1 MKKQN
6 CYLLSVIIIIAFIL
20 LMNNNN
26 VDAQS
31 KSGYHITN
39 KIMIGGEGKW
49 DYLSI
54 DITMHRLYVAHET
67 RVHVIDL
74 DKNTLIGEISDLQG
88 VHGTAFAYEFG
99 KGFISEG
106 AGNSV
111 TVFDLKT
118 LKSICKIKVTG
129 EKPDAITYDP
139 FSKRIFTSNNK
150 SADITA
156 IDAESNKV
164 VGTIKLDG
172 APEASVSDLHG
183 KMFVN
188 LEDTNAVN
196 VFDSKTLAV
205 ISKWSVE
212 PCKIPTGLSVDR
224 KNKRL
229 FSAGRNKFMAV
240 LDLESGKVLST
251 IPIGGGVDGCV
262 FDTKLHLVF
271 CSNGDGT
278 ITVIKQKSL
287 NEYKVLANV
296 VTVKGAKT
304 IALDER
310 THRVYT
316 CGLIDN
322 GKNIKSFGVLI
333 LENK

>member
-1 MKKQN
+1 MKMLVR
-6 CYLLSVIIIIAFIL
+6 YVLYIFLGMIL
-20 LMNNNN
+20 LQP
-26 VDAQS
+26 AKLFSQ
-31 KSGYHITN
+31 KSAY
-39 KIMIGGEGKW
+39 KIVGAINIGGEGKW

-54 DITMHRLYVAHET
+54 DTTMHRLYVAHET

-74 DKNTLIGEISDLQG
+74 DNNTLIGEISDLQG
-88 VHGTAFAYEFG
+88 VHGVAFAFG

-106 AGNSV
+106 VSNSV

-118 LKSICKIKVTG
+118 LKPISKIKVTG

-156 IDAESNKV
+156 IDAESNKI

-172 APEASVSDLHG
+172 APEASVSDLIG

-196 VFDSKTLAV
+196 IFNPKTLEV
-205 ISKWSVE
+205 ISRWSVK
-212 PCKIPTGLSVDR
+212 PCKIPTGLAIDR

-229 FSAGRNKFMAV
+229 FSAGRNNFMAV
-240 LDLESGKVLST
+240 IDMESGMVIKTV
-251 IPIGGGVDGCV
+251 PIGGGVDGCV
-262 FDTKLHLVF
+262 FDPMLHLIF

-278 ITVIKQKSL
+278 ITVIKQDSPDK
-287 NEYKVLANV
+287 YRVLANI

-316 CGLIDN
+316 AGIIN
-322 GKNIKSFGVLI
+322 GEKNLKSFGVLI
-333 LENK
+333 LDVK

>member
-1 MKKQN
+1 MKN
-6 CYLLSVIIIIAFIL
+6 LARCFMFVFIGMVLLQPVKL
-20 LMNNNN
+20 YP
-26 VDAQS
+26 Q
-31 KSGYHITN
+31 KSSY
-39 KIMIGGEGKW
+39 KIVGSINIGGEGKW

-54 DITMHRLYVAHET
+54 DTTMHRLYVAHET

-74 DKNTLIGEISDLQG
+74 DNNTLIGEISDLQG
-88 VHGTAFAYEFG
+88 VHGTAFAYETG

-106 AGNSV
+106 VGNSV

-118 LKSICKIKVTG
+118 LKPICKLKVSG

-156 IDAESNKV
+156 IDAETNTV
-164 VGTIKLDG
+164 IGTVKLDG
-172 APEASVSDLHG
+172 APEASVSDLAG
-183 KMFVN
+183 KIFVN

-196 VFDSKTLAV
+196 IFDANTREV
-205 ISKWSVE
+205 ISRLSVK
-212 PCKIPTGLSVDR
+212 PCKIPTGLAIDR

-229 FSAGRNKFMAV
+229 FSAGRNNLMAV
-240 LDLESGKVLST
+240 IDIESGMVIKTL
-251 IPIGGGVDGCV
+251 PIGGGVDGCV
-262 FDTKLHLVF
+262 YDPVLNLIF

-278 ITVIKQKSL
+278 ITVIKQDSPDK
-287 NEYKVLANV
+287 YRVLSNI

-310 THRVYT
+310 THRIYT
-316 CGLIDN
+316 AGIIN
-322 GKNIKSFGVLI
+322 VEKNLKSFGVLI
-333 LENK
+333 LDAK